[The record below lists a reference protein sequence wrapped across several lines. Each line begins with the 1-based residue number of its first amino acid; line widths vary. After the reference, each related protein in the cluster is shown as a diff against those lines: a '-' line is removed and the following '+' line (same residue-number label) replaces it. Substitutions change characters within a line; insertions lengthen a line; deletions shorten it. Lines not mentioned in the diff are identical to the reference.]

1 MDISEHKVGNIT
13 ILKVSG
19 QATMTSE
26 PGRLSA
32 AVEDRLSE
40 GDRLFIIDLSNCQ
53 RMDGMGLGELV
64 KTYRLVND
72 KEGVV
77 KLASVPLTLR
87 GTISA
92 VRLSGVLEVYDS
104 ERAAVNSFGSERIMR
119 A

>member
-1 MDISEHKVGNIT
+1 MDISEHKIGKIT

-26 PGRLSA
+26 PQRLSA
-32 AVEDRLSE
+32 AVEDALGE

-53 RMDGMGLGELV
+53 RMDSMGLGELV
-64 KTYRLVND
+64 KAYRLVSD

-77 KLASVPLTLR
+77 KLASVPLPLR

-92 VRLSGVLEVYDS
+92 VKLSGVLEVYDS
-104 ERAAVNSFGSERIMR
+104 ERAAVNSFGS
-119 A
+119 